1 MLPEKVITPI
11 MFDPAF
17 YPAWPA
23 MSVMELCLDG
33 LSAGK
38 DMHVPVSVKKSIA
51 SVWEAFQMVFPG
63 YRACKVTELFM
74 EKCKGLQQ
82 VSCPVAEK
90 TVLGRICKRAHG
102 SPQSFIRIE
111 ACCC

>member
-38 DMHVPVSVKKSIA
+38 GMHVPVSVKKSIA